1 MAHTLLRTGKGQSM
15 QLQKELK
22 KEQNARVSVRVTVD
36 KSSVKESMDAIVQD
50 LEKHSKIPGFR
61 RGKVPMSLILTHFS
75 QYIKDETTSRVLSQ
89 SLQQVL
95 GEEPYRPISDPVVV
109 EMGDLNKDQDF
120 SYRAQFDVMPAF
132 ALPEYK
138 GIASEKYA
146 YKVRD
151 EDITREIGN
160 LRERFATLATK
171 EGKAEN
177 GDYLVL
183 DYAEYDTNENPRT
196 KKKDQ
201 TVLLDV
207 KNDPLSG
214 LLAGM
219 AKGDEKSIQ
228 LPLEKAPLPLENGN
242 KAPEGGEGE
251 NQSPETGPHAEGE
264 NPIER
269 SGEPGTLYVLVKEVK
284 KKELPELNDE
294 FARDISDAETM
305 EELRK
310 KIGEDLE
317 KTALQRGEEKTKDE
331 LITKL
336 VEKTSIELP
345 ETLVSSEIAHLLA
358 NIATAYRVDPKKLMA
373 DQEFVQRY
381 RKSLTPQAV
390 RNVKYELIMNEIVKK
405 ELLESTEEDIDE
417 EIRKY
422 ARIKKRDFQSVKE
435 NMVQNNSIEQLKTR
449 LRQNKALD
457 LVYRSAS
464 FGKTRELHFDE
475 QGGNE

>member
-1 MAHTLLRTGKGQSM
+1 M

-36 KSSVKESMDAIVQD
+36 KSSVNESMGEIVQD

-61 RGKVPMSLILTHFS
+61 RGKVPTSLVITHFS
-75 QYIKDETTSRVLSQ
+75 QYIKEETTSRVLSQ
-89 SLQQVL
+89 SLKQVL
-95 GEEPYRPISDPVVV
+95 GEEPFRPISDPVVV

-120 SYRAQFDVMPAF
+120 SYKAQFDVMPEF
-132 ALPEYK
+132 SLPEYR
-138 GIASEKYA
+138 GVSSEKYA

-151 EDITREIGN
+151 TDVTREIDN

-171 EGKAEN
+171 EGKAED

-183 DYAEYDTNENPRT
+183 DYAEYDTNEKLRT

-219 AKGDEKSIQ
+219 AKGDEKSIE
-228 LPLEKAPLPLENGN
+228 LPLEKGTLPLESGT
-242 KAPEGGEGE
+242 PEIGGAGRVG
-251 NQSPETGPHAEGE
+251 QDPGTGSRVGGE
-264 NPIER
+264 NPVESR
-269 SGEPGTLYVLVKEVK
+269 GEPGTLRVLVKEVK
-284 KKELPELNDE
+284 KKEIPELNDD
-294 FARDISDAETM
+294 FARDISDAENVDG
-305 EELRK
+305 LRK
-310 KIGEDLE
+310 KIAEELE
-317 KTALQRGEEKTKDE
+317 EAASQRGEEKTKDE
-331 LITKL
+331 LVTKL

-345 ETLVSSEIAHLLA
+345 ETLVNNEIAHLLA
-358 NIATAYRVDPKKLMA
+358 NIATAYRVDPKKLVA
-373 DQEFVQRY
+373 DEELVQRY

-390 RNVKYELIMNEIVKK
+390 RNVKYELIMNEIAKK
-405 ELLESTEEDIDE
+405 EGIEPSDEDIDE

-422 ARIKKRDFQSVKE
+422 AKANKRDFRSVRDT
-435 NMVQNNSIEQLKTR
+435 MVQNRSVELLKTR
-449 LRQNKALD
+449 IRQNKALD
-457 LVYRSAS
+457 LVFRSAS
-464 FGKTRELHFDE
+464 FGKTKELHFEE

>member
-1 MAHTLLRTGKGQSM
+1 M

-36 KSSVKESMDAIVQD
+36 KSSVNESMGEIVQD

-61 RGKVPMSLILTHFS
+61 RGKVPTSLVITHFS
-75 QYIKDETTSRVLSQ
+75 QYIKEETTSRVLSR
-89 SLQQVL
+89 SLKQVL
-95 GEEPYRPISDPVVV
+95 GEEPFHPISDPVVV

-120 SYRAQFDVMPAF
+120 SYRARFDVMPEF
-132 ALPEYK
+132 TLPEYK
-138 GIASEKYA
+138 GISSEKYE

-151 EDITREIGN
+151 EDVTREIDT

-171 EGKAEN
+171 EGRAED

-183 DYAEYDTNENPRT
+183 DYAEYDTNEKLRT

-214 LLAGM
+214 LLEGM
-219 AKGDEKSIQ
+219 AKGDEKIVK
-228 LPLEKAPLPLENGN
+228 LPLERGHLSTASGQTVRGT
-242 KAPEGGEGE
+242 PESGDAGRGG
-251 NQSPETGPHAEGE
+251 QDIETGSLAGGE
-264 NPIER
+264 NPVEGR
-269 SGEPGTLYVLVKEVK
+269 GEPGTLHVLVKEVK
-284 KKELPELNDE
+284 KKEIPELDDD
-294 FARDISDAETM
+294 FARDISDAENV
-305 EELRK
+305 EGLRK
-310 KIGEDLE
+310 KVAEELH
-317 KTALQRGEEKTKDE
+317 KTASQRGEEKTKDE

-345 ETLVSSEIAHLLA
+345 ETLVNNEIAHLLA
-358 NIATAYRVDPKKLMA
+358 NIATAYRVDPKKLAA
-373 DQEFVQRY
+373 DEELVQRY

-390 RNVKYELIMNEIVKK
+390 RNVKYELIFNEIAKK
-405 ELLESTEEDIDE
+405 EAIEPSDEDIDE

-422 ARIKKRDFQSVKE
+422 AKVSKRDFQSVKDT
-435 NMVQNNSIEQLKTR
+435 MVRNRSVEQLKTR
-449 LRQNKALD
+449 IRQNKALD
-457 LVYRSAS
+457 LVFRSAS
-464 FGKTRELHFDE
+464 FGKTKELHLEE